1 MVRTRTRVYSKYILL
16 LDKSLLIHER
26 FVSRKSLGGKVA
38 DVFISSKKGTSID
51 CAYDEMI
58 NELLDGFP
66 IIGWRT
72 FLFNCL
78 NDEII
83 DKMNSPVIIGCG
95 MLYYYGLPGQKEDQA
110 LYSNQFPNAR
120 GMFLTCALRNVIDSS
135 INFVENSDDKIFD
148 INGKNKILKLIEH
161 CRIENNWGS
170 LSFFE
175 NTLKEIMFMDYL
187 FTQRRMR
194 KTRHDGSHWYVTSI
208 FKDYAREEISILG
221 IHKLIVEVNSVSHA
235 YPRYPY
241 FVED

>member
-83 DKMNSPVIIGCG
+83 DKMNSPVTNMNTTTDTRETNYNAPITTCRR
-95 MLYYYGLPGQKEDQA
+95 LYYYGLPGQTHDQA
-110 LYSNQFPNAR
+110 LFSTQFTNTND
-120 GMFLTCALRNVIDSS
+120 MLLTCALRSIIDSS
-135 INFVENSDDKIFD
+135 MSF
-148 INGKNKILKLIEH
+148 
-161 CRIENNWGS
+161 IENPA
-170 LSFFE
+170 LLF
-175 NTLKEIMFMDYL
+175 LKETIKI
-187 FTQRRMR
+187 R
-194 KTRHDGSHWYVTSI
+194 
-208 FKDYAREEISILG
+208 
-221 IHKLIVEVNSVSHA
+221 
-235 YPRYPY
+235 
-241 FVED
+241 